1 MNFLKSVPKS
11 IYIVLLAVIVGL
23 FVANF
28 GSCSSVKKDNKII
41 DKQIEALNKDFKKEQ
56 LKLDSLNK
64 KVILLETA
72 SDVFKDSL
80 IILNYQLQENKT
92 SYLKLNKKYEAIIKN
107 INNFNSNDISSFFT
121 DRYGK

>member
-23 FVANF
+23 FIANF
-28 GSCSSVKKDNKII
+28 GSCSSVKKDNKTV
-41 DKQIEALNKDFKKEQ
+41 DKQIETLNKDFKKEQ

-107 INNFNSNDISSFFT
+107 INNFNSNDISNFFT

>member
-11 IYIVLLAVIVGL
+11 IYIVLLAVVVGL

-28 GSCSSVKKDNKII
+28 GSCSSVKKDNKTI

-72 SDVFKDSL
+72 SDIFKDSL
-80 IILNYQLQENKT
+80 IVLNYQLQENKT
-92 SYLKLNKKYEAIIKN
+92 SYFKLNKKYEAIIKN
-107 INNFNSNDISSFFT
+107 INNFNSNDISNFFT

>member
-11 IYIVLLAVIVGL
+11 IYIVLLAVMVGL

-80 IILNYQLQENKT
+80 IVLNYQLQENKT

>member
-11 IYIVLLAVIVGL
+11 IYIVLLAVVVGL

-28 GSCSSVKKDNKII
+28 GSCSSVKKDNKTI

-80 IILNYQLQENKT
+80 IVLNYQLQENKT

-107 INNFNSNDISSFFT
+107 INNFNSNDISNFFT

>member
-11 IYIVLLAVIVGL
+11 IYIVLLAVVVGL

-28 GSCSSVKKDNKII
+28 GSCNSVKKDNKTI

-80 IILNYQLQENKT
+80 IVLNYQLQENKT

-107 INNFNSNDISSFFT
+107 INNFNSNDISNFFT

>member
-11 IYIVLLAVIVGL
+11 IYIVLLAVVVGL

-28 GSCSSVKKDNKII
+28 GSCSSVKKDNKTI

-80 IILNYQLQENKT
+80 IVLNYQLQENKI

-107 INNFNSNDISSFFT
+107 INNFNSNDISNFFT

>member
-1 MNFLKSVPKS
+1 MNFLKSIPKS
-11 IYIVLLAVIVGL
+11 IYVVLLAVIVGL

-28 GSCSSVKKDNKII
+28 GSCSSVKKDNKNI
-41 DKQIEALNKDFKKEQ
+41 DKQIETLNKDFKKEQ

-80 IILNYQLQENKT
+80 IV
-92 SYLKLNKKYEAIIKN
+92 
-107 INNFNSNDISSFFT
+107 
-121 DRYGK
+121 